1 MEGRMIYALDLFGT
15 GVFAVTGALAAVRK
29 RMDIFGVTVVAMVT
43 AIGGGTLRDLVL
55 GRVPVFW
62 VHDPWYIVV
71 ILTAAVGTFAW
82 AWVMRHY
89 TAQLLVADALGLAVF
104 TVIGSQ
110 VALEAQGSALVAM
123 MMGVM
128 TGAVGGIL
136 RDVLCNEVPLIL
148 RKEIYATASLAGAII
163 YVAGARLKMD
173 PEVVVPVAIAVVFL
187 TRLAAIKWRLS
198 LPVAREESGDKGA

>member
-1 MEGRMIYALDLFGT
+1 MIYALDLFGT

-29 RMDIFGVTVVAMVT
+29 RMDIFGVAVVAMVT
-43 AIGGGTLRDLVL
+43 AIGGGTLRDLML
-55 GRVPVFW
+55 GRTPVFW
-62 VHDPWYIVV
+62 VHDPWYIIV
-71 ILTAAVGTFAW
+71 ILAAAAATFAW
-82 AWVMRHY
+82 AWIVHHY
-89 TAQLLVADALGLAVF
+89 MGQLLVADALGLAVF

-110 VALEAQGSALVAM
+110 VALAEQGSALVAI

-128 TGAVGGIL
+128 TGAVGGII

-173 PEVVVPVAIAVVFL
+173 PDVIVPLAIAVVFL

-198 LPVAREESGDKGA
+198 LPVAREESDDEDA

>member
-1 MEGRMIYALDLFGT
+1 MIYVLDLFGT
-15 GVFAVTGALAAVRK
+15 AVFAITGALAAVGK

-43 AIGGGTLRDLVL
+43 AVGGGTLRDLVL
-55 GRVPVFW
+55 GREPVFW
-62 VHDPWYIVV
+62 VGDPTYLIV
-71 ILTAAVGTFAW
+71 ILAAAVGAFAW
-82 AWVMRHY
+82 AWTMRHY
-89 TAQLLVADALGLAVF
+89 MTQLLVADALGLAVF

-110 VALEAQGSALVAM
+110 VALAQQAHALVAI

-163 YVAGARLKMD
+163 YVVGTRL
-173 PEVVVPVAIAVVFL
+173 ELSQNAIIPFAMATVFL
-187 TRLAAIKWRLS
+187 IRLAAIKWQLS
-198 LPVAREESGDKGA
+198 LPVAHEDSGR